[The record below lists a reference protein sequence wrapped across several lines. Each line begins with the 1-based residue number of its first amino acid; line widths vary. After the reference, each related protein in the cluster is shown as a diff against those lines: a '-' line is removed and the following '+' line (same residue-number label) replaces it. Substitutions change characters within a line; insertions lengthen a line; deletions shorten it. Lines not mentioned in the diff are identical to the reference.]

1 MGPTSHPSADDRASI
16 HIDAPPANVYALVTD
31 VANMGRF
38 SPECTG
44 GRWLDGATGPA
55 VGARFKGSNR
65 RGAARWSTTN
75 VVVEAEDGREFAF
88 ETKQS
93 GMRWRYDLEPDGDG
107 TLLTESREAWRSQ
120 PLVAKVFTTV
130 VLGGTKS
137 HDKELQDGMTA
148 TLKKIKQVAE
158 QGS

>member
-1 MGPTSHPSADDRASI
+1 MGPTSHPSADDRASV
-16 HIDAPPANVYALVTD
+16 HIDAPPSDVYALVTD
-31 VANMGRF
+31 VANMGQF